1 MFKQVITLLHH
12 VAGLKQSK
20 ETNGMKIWRRAAAAG
35 HNQVLSIAMKGTGG
49 WRVNTEE
56 EEQEVRLLIFRR

>member
-1 MFKQVITLLHH
+1 